1 MTKNLKSARIYG
13 YTTETNG
20 TWLSSQAKK
29 AGMTKANF
37 VHSIVDDARK
47 NKFSVATEVKKAT
60 KKVTKKVAKKVA
72 KKAVKKVK

>member
-1 MTKNLKSARIYG
+1 MTAKTKTNLKSARIYG

-20 TWLSSQAKK
+20 SWISTQAKK

-37 VHSIVDDARK
+37 IHSIIEDARR
-47 NKFSVATEVKKAT
+47 NKFSVNTTV
-60 KKVTKKVAKKVA
+60 